1 MTLANAELA
10 AGLRVAVM
18 RLRRRLANEHDPEH
32 DLSIGSMAVL
42 GGLYRLG
49 GLTLGELAERER
61 VRPPS
66 MTRTINHLADGG
78 YVSRVTGE
86 HDRRQ
91 VIVSLTDRGRAAV
104 LADRRRRDAWLS
116 ARLGE
121 LTPEERDVLR
131 AAAPILEKL
140 AEA

>member
-18 RLRRRLANEHDPEH
+18 RLRRRLANEHDPAH
-32 DLSIGSMAVL
+32 DLSIGAMAVL
-42 GGLYRLG
+42 GGLYRHG
-49 GLTLGELAERER
+49 DLTLGELAERER

-78 YVSRVTGE
+78 YVTRAPGAT
-86 HDRRQ
+86 DRRL
-91 VIVSLTDRGRAAV
+91 VVVTLTEHGQAAV
-104 LADRRRRDAWLS
+104 VADRRRRDAWLS
-116 ARLGE
+116 ERLGE
-121 LTPEERDVLR
+121 LTATERDVLR

-140 AEA
+140 AES

>member
-32 DLSIGSMAVL
+32 DLSIGAMAVL

-49 GLTLGELAERER
+49 ELTLGELAERER

-66 MTRTINHLADGG
+66 MTRTIKCLTEGG
-78 YVSRVTGE
+78 YVTRASGE

-91 VIVSLTDRGRAAV
+91 VVIALTDRGRAAV
-104 LADRRRRDAWLS
+104 IADRRRRDAWLS
-116 ARLGE
+116 ERLGE
-121 LTPEERDVLR
+121 LSIGERDVLR

-140 AEA
+140 AES

>member
-18 RLRRRLANEHDPEH
+18 RLRRRLAGEHDPEH
-32 DLSIGSMAVL
+32 DLSIGAMAVL
-42 GGLYRLG
+42 GGLHRYG
-49 GLTLGELAERER
+49 QLTLGELADRER

-66 MTRTINHLADGG
+66 MTRTINHLTEGG
-78 YVSRVTGE
+78 YVTRAPGE

-91 VIVSLTDRGRAAV
+91 VVITLTDRGRDAV

-116 ARLGE
+116 ERLGD
-121 LTPEERDVLR
+121 LTAEERDVLR

>member
-18 RLRRRLANEHDPEH
+18 RLRRRLANEHDPAH
-32 DLSIGSMAVL
+32 DLSIGAMAVL
-42 GGLYRLG
+42 GGLYRFG
-49 GLTLGELAERER
+49 ELTLGELAERER

-66 MTRTINHLADGG
+66 MTRTINHLTEGG
-78 YVSRVTGE
+78 YVTRASGE
-86 HDRRQ
+86 YDRRQ
-91 VIVSLTDRGRAAV
+91 VVVTLTDRGRAAV
-104 LADRRRRDAWLS
+104 IADRRRRDAWLS
-116 ARLGE
+116 ERLGE
-121 LTPEERDVLR
+121 LTAAERDVLR

>member
-32 DLSIGSMAVL
+32 GLSIGAMAVL
-42 GGLYRLG
+42 GGLHRFG
-49 GLTLGELAERER
+49 ELTLGELAERER

-66 MTRTINHLADGG
+66 MTRTIKCLAEGG
-78 YVSRVTGE
+78 YVTRAAGE
-86 HDRRQ
+86 YDRRQ
-91 VIVSLTDRGRAAV
+91 VVIALTDRGRSAV
-104 LADRRRRDAWLS
+104 IADRRKRDAWLS
-116 ARLGE
+116 ERLGE
-121 LTPEERDVLR
+121 LSVEECDVLR